1 MANDSSIEHY
11 SMRTSN
17 GTTINAN
24 NSDIENYGKCT
35 RHSHTLIIERSKSCG
50 NNFHI
55 QLVIDGA

>member
-24 NSDIENYGKCT
+24 ANANANNSDIQAGGIMENVP
-35 RHSHTLIIERSKSCG
+35 
-50 NNFHI
+50 
-55 QLVIDGA
+55 VIVIP

>member
-24 NSDIENYGKCT
+24 ANANNSDIQAGGIMENVP
-35 RHSHTLIIERSKSCG
+35 
-50 NNFHI
+50 
-55 QLVIDGA
+55 VIVIP

>member
-24 NSDIENYGKCT
+24 ANNSDIQAGGIMENVP
-35 RHSHTLIIERSKSCG
+35 
-50 NNFHI
+50 
-55 QLVIDGA
+55 VIVIP